1 MYDIKFL
8 PQVRAKKI
16 KVSEDQEQAWL
27 FQWARRNEKEIPE
40 LAWLFAIPNGGH
52 RSKRTA
58 ALLKLTGVKRGV
70 PDIFLPLPRNGYHG
84 LWIEMKSLAKSARP
98 SPEQLEWIQYLEA
111 QGYQAVVC
119 HGFESARDTIL
130 EYLGASCA

>member
-1 MYDIKFL
+1 MYDIKLL

-16 KVSEDQEQAWL
+16 KVGEDQEQAWL
-27 FQWARRNEKEIPE
+27 FQWARRSEKAIPE
-40 LAWLFAIPNGGH
+40 LARLFAIPNGGH

-84 LWIEMKSLAKSARP
+84 LWIELKSMSKSARA
-98 SPEQLEWIQYLEA
+98 SKEQQEWIEYLEA
-111 QGYQAVVC
+111 QGYRAVVC

-130 EYLGASCA
+130 DYLGASYE

>member
-1 MYDIKFL
+1 MFVDLKTITAA
-8 PQVRAKKI
+8 RASGAA
-16 KVSEDQEQAWL
+16 VSEDQEQAWL

-40 LAWLFAIPNGGH
+40 LARLFAIPNGGH

-84 LWIEMKSLAKSARP
+84 LWIELKSMSKSARA
-98 SPEQLEWIQYLEA
+98 SKEQQE
-111 QGYQAVVC
+111 
-119 HGFESARDTIL
+119 
-130 EYLGASCA
+130 